1 MIPLLYSKP
10 MVSALYKRIF
20 LPYQAILSFI
30 VAVHIFVADIHLRP
44 GSKKEA
50 GRFISWLLKAL
61 PDADAIYILGDLFD
75 YWYTGLESRF
85 QDVLEAMQSPKVHL
99 LPGNRD
105 FLLNNSKLKGIDII
119 HAEETVITLYGSRI
133 LLAHGHT
140 LTEADTGFK
149 LLHRYGW
156 PVLEHLDRLL
166 SVTLKER
173 CARSLV
179 KSSAMVRP
187 SLSNIREGIHTE
199 KGVDTVICGHL
210 HRHITEPGLIVL
222 PAFYDSGSWLEWDES
237 GPRLLSSLVGG

>member
-1 MIPLLYSKP
+1 

-20 LPYQAILSFI
+20 LLYQAILSFI
-30 VAVHIFVADIHLRP
+30 VRVHIFVADIHLRP
-44 GSKKEA
+44 DSEKEA
-50 GRFISWLLKAL
+50 ERFISWLSKAL
-61 PDADAIYILGDLFD
+61 QDAEAIYILGDLFD
-75 YWYTGLESRF
+75 YWYTGIEARF
-85 QDVLEAMQSPKVHL
+85 QNVLEALRSPKVHL

-105 FLLNNSKLKGIDII
+105 FLLRNAELTGIDII
-119 HAEETVITLYGSRI
+119 RTEETFITLYGSRI

-166 SVTLKER
+166 PLTLKER

-179 KSSAMVRP
+179 KSSAVIRP
-187 SLSNIREGIHTE
+187 SSSQIRAGIERE

-210 HRHITEPGLIVL
+210 HRYVAQPGLILL
-222 PAFYDSGSWLEWDES
+222 PAFYDSGAWLEWDES
-237 GPRLLSSLVGG
+237 GPKLQSSSRENFSNS